1 MLFIAKRGFL
11 PISNVNTIH
20 APDLHPH
27 SLFSILQ
34 SLFSSFSHIF
44 TIVKAL
50 VLKSTGSHYQ
60 LLLDNGKH
68 AEGRIKGKVRLQGLT
83 TTNPVAVG
91 DHVYVETTS
100 DAWMAITGLEPRKN
114 YIVRKSINLS
124 KQLHVVA
131 ANVDQAFLLITLR
144 NPYTPPGFIDR
155 FLLTAEAYHI
165 PVTLIF
171 NKTDVYE
178 EKDQKKLDEFIAI
191 YENIGYPCVRFNSL
205 SGNTTEIKKML
216 KDKTTLISGHSGVGK
231 STFINSI
238 QPGLNLKVAALSTY
252 HVMGQHT
259 TTFAEMFPLDNGGFI
274 IDTPG
279 IKGFGIVEVNKNE
292 LSHYFLEMRKLLPAC
307 KFNNCLHME
316 EPGCAVKKAVEEG
329 KIAPHRYK
337 NYLDI
342 YFGREADEEE
352 KYK

>member
-1 MLFIAKRGFL
+1 M
-11 PISNVNTIH
+11 
-20 APDLHPH
+20 
-27 SLFSILQ
+27 
-34 SLFSSFSHIF
+34 
-44 TIVKAL
+44 KAL
-50 VLKSTGSHYQ
+50 VLKSTGSHYH

-91 DHVYVETTS
+91 DKVAVEETS
-100 DAWMAITGLEPRKN
+100 DGWMAITGLEPRRN

-131 ANVDQAFLLITLR
+131 ANVDQAFLLITLK

-165 PVTLIF
+165 PVTLLF

-178 EKDQKKLDEFIAI
+178 EKDLKKLNEFIAI
-191 YENIGYPCVRFNSL
+191 YERIGYRCIRFNSL
-205 SGNTTEIKKML
+205 GGDASEIKKLL

-231 STFINSI
+231 STFINML
-238 QPGLNLKVAALSTY
+238 QPGLDLKVAALSDY
-252 HVMGQHT
+252 HEKGQHT
-259 TTFAEMFPLDNGGFI
+259 TTFAEMFTLDVGGFI

-292 LSHYFLEMRKLLPAC
+292 LSHYFLEMRKLLPQC

-316 EPGCAVKKAVEEG
+316 EPNCAVKKAVEEG
-329 KIAPHRYK
+329 IIAPHRYK

-342 YFGREADEEE
+342 YFDRETDEDE